1 MIINLIFNAAFKR
14 VKAFVNSQEH
24 VNMLLCYYLTHV
36 IACYVITLPMSLPVM
51 LLPLTSN

>member
-1 MIINLIFNAAFKR
+1 MSPFVLRKMIINLIFNAAFKR

-36 IACYVITLPMSLPVM
+36 IACYVITF
-51 LLPLTSN
+51 NI